1 MRLHM
6 PLLAMLAGLSVPL
19 AWAGPTEKVQA
30 AASSASAAATKAE
43 AVVTRGA
50 RKAGDAVA
58 KGAQAA
64 GSAVSKGAKKIGLP
78 TGPVTEPAR
87 GPTATGQ
94 Q

>member
-1 MRLHM
+1 MRACMTGLV
-6 PLLAMLAGLSVPL
+6 LALVGGLAL
-19 AWAGPTEKVQA
+19 ASPTEKVKA
-30 AASSASAAATKAE
+30 VGESASAAATKAE
-43 AVVTRGA
+43 GVVTRGA

-78 TGPVTEPAR
+78 TGPANEPAR
-87 GPTATGQ
+87 GPTSPNQ